1 MKRFATLC
9 AATAITTLMLTACN
23 RGPNPHDTEV
33 LKIQGVEMKWN
44 HDYLA
49 RDIDNLM
56 AHYTD
61 DAVLIVPGTPA
72 LSGKP
77 AIASILRPMLSDPL
91 LSLHFKS
98 SRVEVSKSRDL
109 AYTQGTYT
117 LLTTDP
123 QTKRAVNDHGSYV
136 TTYRK
141 QGDGSWKAVVD
152 IITSDVPP
160 PTPAPPTGN

>member
-9 AATAITTLMLTACN
+9 AAAAMTLTLTACN
-23 RGPNPHDTEV
+23 HGPNAHDTEV
-33 LKIQGVEMKWN
+33 LKIQGDEMKWN
-44 HDYLA
+44 HDYVSKDL
-49 RDIDNLM
+49 DSLM
-56 AHYTD
+56 AHYAD

-77 AIASILRPMLSDPL
+77 AIASVIKPMLSDPL

-98 SRVEVSKSRDL
+98 SKVEVSKSRDL
-109 AYTQGTYT
+109 AYTQGSYT

-141 QGDGSWKAVVD
+141 QDDGSWKAVVD